1 MILLTPF
8 FLTIAIYVCAAIIPA
23 IFLMKKIYQLD
34 SFEKEPNDLLLS
46 CVIQG
51 VLAAF
56 VAIVLEMIGQM
67 ILSHSGVLPNS
78 REYII
83 ILAFCIVAVAEE
95 GAKFFF
101 LYRRTWREPNF
112 DYRFDGIVYSAYVSL
127 GFAAF
132 ENIKYVFSYGLSV
145 AFPRA
150 ILSIPGHL
158 GFAIVFGYFY
168 GRARIAASLGQ
179 PSKAKTNLI
188 LGYLSAVLLHGFY
201 DTCAMTG
208 TQKSTMIFIAFVI
221 IMYIFIIRLVK
232 RESETNEPIYGP
244 HLFG

>member
-1 MILLTPF
+1 MILMTPF
-8 FLTIAIYVCAAIIPA
+8 IVTIAIYVCAAIIPA
-23 IFLMKKIYQLD
+23 IYLMKKIWELD

-56 VAIVLEMIGQM
+56 AAIVLEMIGQG
-67 ILSHSGVLPNS
+67 ILSRSGILPGS
-78 REYII
+78 RKYII
-83 ILAFCIVAVAEE
+83 ILAFAIVAVAEE
-95 GAKFFF
+95 GAKFYF

-168 GRARIAASLGQ
+168 GRARIAASLGDH
-179 PSKAKTNLI
+179 SKAKQNLI
-188 LGYLSAVLLHGFY
+188 LGYISAVLLHGFY

-208 TQKSTMIFIAFVI
+208 TSTSTVVFIVFVVV
-221 IMYIFIIRLVK
+221 MYIFIIRLVK
-232 RESETNEPIYGP
+232 RESATNEPIYS
-244 HLFG
+244 HRYF

>member
-1 MILLTPF
+1 MILMTPF
-8 FLTIAIYVCAAIIPA
+8 FITIAIYVLAAIVPA
-23 IFLMKKIYQLD
+23 IFLMREIYRLD

-46 CVIQG
+46 CVVQG

-56 VAIVLEMIGQM
+56 AAIFLEMIGQT
-67 ILSHSGVLPNS
+67 ILSRSGILPTS
-78 REYII
+78 RKYII

-132 ENIKYVFSYGLSV
+132 ENIKYVFSYGLAV

-168 GRARIAASLGQ
+168 GRARIAASRGKR
-179 PSKAKTNLI
+179 SRSKTNLI
-188 LGYLSAVLLHGFY
+188 IGYILAVLMHGFY

-208 TQKSTMIFIAFVI
+208 TKASTIVFIAFVV

-232 RESETNEPIYGP
+232 RDSVTNEPIYSM
-244 HLFG
+244 FVE